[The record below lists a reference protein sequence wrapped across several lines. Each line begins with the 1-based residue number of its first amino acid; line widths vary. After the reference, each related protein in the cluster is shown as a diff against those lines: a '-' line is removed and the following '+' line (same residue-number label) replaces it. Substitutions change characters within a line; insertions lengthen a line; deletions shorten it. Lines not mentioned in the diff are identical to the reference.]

1 MRSLTTQHW
10 PDTLRVA
17 VKASSYSEAVCVS
30 YIPVVPITTTPL
42 PPFFFRSQSCPCMSS
57 SNTSDTIVVLMVPSM
72 SATTQSPCSNAWVT
86 HPATNRA
93 PRCLT
98 SQHWPDTLR
107 VAVKA
112 SSYSEAVCVSYIPVV
127 PITTTVDNLN
137 IVIGVLGGYTISDA
151 FLCIPVIYMSPDFH
165 STLTVRC
172 EVALLI
178 GTFLIPT
185 LIALK
190 MLLLNQASRLKY
202 ACFLSIRPFLSVRA
216 PW

>member
-1 MRSLTTQHW
+1 MSATTQSPCSNAWVTHPATNRALRCLTSQQW
-10 PDTLRVA
+10 LDTLRVA

-72 SATTQSPCSNAWVT
+72 NATTQSPCSNAWVT

-93 PRCLT
+93 LRCLT
-98 SQHWPDTLR
+98 SQQWLDTLR

-127 PITTTVDNLN
+127 PITTTAPRPKHCL
-137 IVIGVLGGYTISDA
+137 S
-151 FLCIPVIYMSPDFH
+151 M
-165 STLTVRC
+165 
-172 EVALLI
+172 
-178 GTFLIPT
+178 
-185 LIALK
+185 
-190 MLLLNQASRLKY
+190 ASIDLAARLKK
-202 ACFLSIRPFLSVRA
+202 I
-216 PW
+216 

>member
-1 MRSLTTQHW
+1 M
-10 PDTLRVA
+10 
-17 VKASSYSEAVCVS
+17 S

-93 PRCLT
+93 LRCLT
-98 SQHWPDTLR
+98 SQQWLDTLR

-127 PITTTVDNLN
+127 PITTT
-137 IVIGVLGGYTISDA
+137 
-151 FLCIPVIYMSPDFH
+151 FP
-165 STLTVRC
+165 
-172 EVALLI
+172 LLSKI
-178 GTFLIPT
+178 FAKLER
-185 LIALK
+185 
-190 MLLLNQASRLKY
+190 LLRTPPKTKTQHTNTYSWKIKA
-202 ACFLSIRPFLSVRA
+202 
-216 PW
+216 